1 MRTTLPLTQL
11 RQITCAYFGFTI
23 RHIEGGMMTTKL
35 EQAKESKITQSHI
48 AQRVIREYEIVK
60 SDRIELI
67 EQAVRIAGIIMNKQ
81 MIPSTRCEFPVVE
94 PTLDGPERQARDAAL
109 LFLAR
114 QFEQGYS
121 LGETVEKKVELH
133 YDPKRPST

>member
-1 MRTTLPLTQL
+1 LD
-11 RQITCAYFGFTI
+11 FTI

-35 EQAKESKITQSHI
+35 EQAKESKITQPHV

-60 SDRIELI
+60 TDRIELI

-81 MIPSTRCEFPVVE
+81 MIPSPRCEFPVDE